1 MIGDG
6 VDMRS
11 PANLVDRLVGGF
23 LGILG
28 IMLIGLVL
36 LGVYNVVS
44 RYAFGRAILWADE
57 AAVFG
62 MIVLTWFGAAVSF
75 WKGTEIRMDIL
86 SASVSVPVR
95 RVMLVI
101 QEFLTVC
108 LMGWLA
114 WQSFNYVLR
123 VHRFGMRSDSTGL
136 PLWIV
141 HASIALSLAA
151 ITVIAVSRL
160 FRLLSPRG
168 RTGDASGGGSNG

>member
-1 MIGDG
+1 
-6 VDMRS
+6 MRDN
-11 PANLVDRLVGGF
+11 ANAVDRLVAGF
-23 LGILG
+23 LALLG
-28 IMLIGLVL
+28 IILIGLVL

-44 RYAFGRAILWADE
+44 RYAFGRAVLWADE

-86 SASVSVPVR
+86 SASVSAPAR
-95 RVMLVI
+95 RVLLVI
-101 QEFLTVC
+101 QEFLMVC
-108 LMGWLA
+108 LMGGLA

-123 VHRFGMRSDSTGL
+123 VFRFGMRSDSTGL

-151 ITVIAVSRL
+151 IAIISVFRL

-168 RTGDASGGGSNG
+168 RTGDASGGGSNA